1 MIEWVA
7 QCSKSLDSIASSLFE
22 TKHNC
27 IATSTMCTEYHNM
40 YALLF
45 VFDFAFVFVFA
56 FDFDFVLLLCLSW
69 KLEGLRSK

>member
-22 TKHNC
+22 NKHNC
-27 IATSTMCTEYHNM
+27 IATSAKCTEYHNL

-45 VFDFAFVFVFA
+45 VFVFVFV
-56 FDFDFVLLLCLSW
+56 FDFDFVLLFVFV
-69 KLEGLRSK
+69 LEIGRFAQ

>member
-22 TKHNC
+22 NKHNC
-27 IATSTMCTEYHNM
+27 IATSAKCTEYHNL

-45 VFDFAFVFVFA
+45 VFDFAFVFVCV
-56 FDFDFVLLLCLSW
+56 FDFDFVLLFVFV
-69 KLEGLRSK
+69 LEIGRFAQ